1 MRGGTPAPSQQ
12 YRQKQVNTSLGL
24 RNVGAQYIERSISNE
39 WINTARWNHHTVQT
53 KGRKCRSETRSKIA
67 SFWDKRYPT
76 VEQKYA
82 LILQNRKTELNQ
94 KKPFLNINDTNV
106 EIGSGEADL
115 LELYAQA
122 HQLADKKKGQI

>member
-1 MRGGTPAPSQQ
+1 MYS
-12 YRQKQVNTSLGL
+12 
-24 RNVGAQYIERSISNE
+24 
-39 WINTARWNHHTVQT
+39 
-53 KGRKCRSETRSKIA
+53 
-67 SFWDKRYPT
+67 T

-82 LILQNRKTELNQ
+82 PIPQNRKTELNQ

-115 LELYAQA
+115 FELYAQA